1 MTDTSSSEN
10 LERITSIK
18 RKVNEI
24 GLSPLEEHGAKFEE
38 INRDLTDALSSVEGI
53 SNQQ

>member
-1 MTDTSSSEN
+1 MTNNLNSEN

-38 INRDLTDALSSVEGI
+38 VNRDLTDALSSVEGI